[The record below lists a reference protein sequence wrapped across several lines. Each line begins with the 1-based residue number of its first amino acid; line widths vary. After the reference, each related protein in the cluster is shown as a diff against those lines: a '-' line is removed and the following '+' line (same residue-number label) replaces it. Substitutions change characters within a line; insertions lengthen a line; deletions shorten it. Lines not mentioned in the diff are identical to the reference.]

1 MTYESEVQWGEP
13 ETHARTSPGWVG
25 EALTFNTINK
35 LGEETMEEDKGAALS
50 RMAEQYELVADI
62 LGNAFTY
69 AGVLDR
75 REIMEALTTALEALD
90 TEFNDDFE
98 RVEDEA

>member
-1 MTYESEVQWGEP
+1 MTGHVEWHEP

-25 EALTFNTINK
+25 EALTPNTISK

-62 LGNAFTY
+62 LGNVFTY

-75 REIMEALTTALEALD
+75 GEVMAALDTALEILD